1 MTAYCER
8 EKGNMP
14 ERANQSTGET
24 VALPQ
29 FCGLPA
35 VFALIVVA
43 ELVVVIAALVPDSG
57 MSFRAFSTAS
67 AFAVWLA
74 LLCAL
79 MLCKLTPLLARW
91 PARTAYMLTCI
102 ALVAIVAVASALV
115 AWLDHSIGLGLTPAS
130 LARFVLGNAAI
141 ATLLGAALLRYF
153 YVLAEWRA
161 RLAAVARAQFEALQA
176 RIRPHFLFNSMNT
189 VAALVR
195 VDPAAA
201 ERTVEDLTEL
211 FRAALGEDQRA
222 STLGEELSLADRYLA
237 IEQLRLGERLRVER
251 DLEDLPLVLEVPP
264 LLLQP
269 LVENAVYHGIQP
281 LREGGTVRI
290 RGRRAGG
297 SVVIEIDNP
306 VPEDAPVQRNG
317 HAQENVRR
325 RIAYHFGARAG
336 LETSVTDGRYR
347 AVVRLPDVS
356 GA

>member
-1 MTAYCER
+1 MSHRESTAQR
-8 EKGNMP
+8 D
-14 ERANQSTGET
+14 T

-35 VFALIVVA
+35 VFSLLVVA
-43 ELVVVIAALVPDSG
+43 ELVVLITALVPDTG
-57 MSFRAFSTAS
+57 MDFRAFTTAS
-67 AFAVWLA
+67 AFSVWLA

-79 MLCKLTPLLARW
+79 LLCKATPLFTRL
-91 PARTAYMLTCI
+91 PARTGYMLACV
-102 ALVAIVAVASALV
+102 ALVAIVAAASALIG
-115 AWLDHSIGLGLTPAS
+115 WLDHALGTWLTPHS
-130 LARFVLGNAAI
+130 LARFVIGNAAL
-141 ATLLGAALLRYF
+141 AALLGAALLRYF

-161 RLAAVARAQFEALQA
+161 RLDAVARAQFEALQA

-211 FRAALGEDQRA
+211 FRAALGSDA
-222 STLGEELSLADRYLA
+222 KPSTLGEELALTDRYLA

-251 DLEDLPLVLEVPP
+251 DLHDLPLTLEMPS

-281 LREGGTVRI
+281 LREGGSVRI
-290 RGRRAGG
+290 SGRRVSDA
-297 SVVIEIDNP
+297 IEIEIENP
-306 VPEDAPVQRNG
+306 LPGDAPVPRNG
-317 HAQENVRR
+317 HAQDNVRR

-336 LETSVTDGRYR
+336 LEAIVGDGRY
-347 AVVRLPDVS
+347 VVIVRLPDTS
-356 GA
+356 APGP

>member
-1 MTAYCER
+1 
-8 EKGNMP
+8 MP
-14 ERANQSTGET
+14 RDIAHSGET

-29 FCGLPA
+29 FCTWTA

-43 ELVVVIAALVPDSG
+43 ELVIVIAALVPDSG
-57 MSFRAFSTAS
+57 MSFRAFTTAS

-79 MLCKLTPLLARW
+79 MLCALRPLLARW
-91 PARTAYMLTCI
+91 PVRTGYMLACF
-102 ALVAIVAVASALV
+102 ALVAIVGLASALV
-115 AWLDHSIGLGLTPAS
+115 AWLDHAIGLGLTPTS
-130 LARFVLGNAAI
+130 LARFVLGNAAL
-141 ATLLGAALLRYF
+141 AALLGAALLRYF

-195 VDPAAA
+195 IDPTAA

-211 FRAALGEDQRA
+211 FRAALGADQGT
-222 STLGEELSLADRYLA
+222 STLGEELALADRYLA

-251 DLEDLPLVLEVPP
+251 DLDDLPLSLEVPP

-281 LREGGTVRI
+281 IREGGVVRI
-290 RGRRAGG
+290 QGRRARGA
-297 SVVIEIDNP
+297 VEIEIDNP
-306 VPEDAPVQRNG
+306 VSEDAPVARNG

-325 RIAYHFGARAG
+325 RIAYHFGAQAA
-336 LETSVTDGRYR
+336 LETALTDGCYR
-347 AVVRLPDVS
+347 AIVRLPEP
-356 GA
+356 AAQ

>member
-1 MTAYCER
+1 SLPDAAYCAR
-8 EKGNMP
+8 EKGKMP
-14 ERANQSTGET
+14 ERANQSPRET

-29 FCGLPA
+29 FCTWAA

-57 MSFRAFSTAS
+57 MSFRAFSMAS

-79 MLCKLTPLLARW
+79 MLCKLTPLLTHW
-91 PARTAYMLTCI
+91 PGRTGYMLTCV
-102 ALVAIVAVASALV
+102 ALVAIVAAASAIIG
-115 AWLDHSIGLGLTPAS
+115 WLDHALGFGLTPAS
-130 LARFVLGNAAI
+130 LSRFVLGDAA
-141 ATLLGAALLRYF
+141 LAALLRYF

-195 VDPAAA
+195 VNPAAA

-211 FRAALGEDQRA
+211 FRAALGEDQRV
-222 STLGEELSLADRYLA
+222 STLGEELALADRYLA

-251 DLEDLPLVLEVPP
+251 DLEDLPLTLEVPP

-281 LREGGTVRI
+281 LREGGVVRI
-290 RGRRAGG
+290 RGKRADGA
-297 SVVIEIDNP
+297 IEIEIENP
-306 VPEDAPVQRNG
+306 VPDDAPVQRNG

-325 RIAYHFGARAG
+325 RIAYHFGARAS